1 MLHLQNIKFNYKL
14 GAIALI
20 PLLGLVFVSINSM
33 IKEFS
38 RYQTAAQVQE
48 VAAFSVTVS
57 ALLHEYQ
64 KERGLSSG
72 FIGSEGRKFKEEL
85 QTQRKQTDAKI
96 TVLEQVLSTTDFA
109 NEAKLNQALS
119 SARTSIKQLP
129 TIRNSVD
136 ALTISLKDAT
146 GYYTG
151 VNRNFT
157 DIAATLPGMTQNVDI
172 SRKLTAYAN
181 FIKSK
186 ELAGIERALLTNTFS
201 KNNFETG
208 VLEKVI
214 AAVSKQETF
223 LEIFADFATEE
234 YKNVLNKALQG
245 EFMSATSQMRSIA
258 LSNGYQ
264 GNFGID
270 PSVWFKNQTQKID
283 ALKSVE
289 DQMANHN
296 IEEAITLKKSSLS
309 QIMLDSALILLIIM
323 LSSILFWVIRRDI
336 AKEIG
341 GEPLAVL
348 QMAQRVANG
357 YLYQDTPASKF
368 PPEGIVKAMTEMQQR
383 LTEVLQTVN
392 QCAFQIASDS
402 KEISNTSNAL
412 SQTACEQA
420 ASVEQT
426 SASMEQLNAS
436 VEQNREHAQ
445 LTEEIAVN
453 VAKLAV
459 EGGEAVTETI
469 NAMEQIAQRVGI
481 IEEIAY
487 QTNILALNASI
498 EAARVGVHGAGF
510 AVVANEV
517 RRLAERSQSAASEI
531 TELSQSSLNVS
542 KHAGALLNQIVPNIK
557 KTAALIQ
564 EISSASSEQAAG
576 IRQINDAIHQLDS
589 VTQINA
595 ASAEQLAAT
604 AEELDSQSQTLVD
617 EIGFFKLPEQDV
629 DHRLQ

>member
-1 MLHLQNIKFNYKL
+1 MLHLQTIKFNYKL
-14 GAIALI
+14 VAIASI

-33 IKEFS
+33 MKEFTL
-38 RYQTAAQVQE
+38 YQTAAQVQE

-72 FIGSEGRKFKEEL
+72 FLGSEGKKFKDEL
-85 QTQRKQTDAKI
+85 QVQRKHTDAKI
-96 TVLEQVLSTTDFA
+96 SALEQVLSTTDFA
-109 NEAKLNQALS
+109 NEATLNQALNA
-119 SARTSIKQLP
+119 ARTSIKQLP
-129 TIRNSVD
+129 TIRSNVD
-136 ALTISLKDAT
+136 GLSISLKDAT

-151 VNRNFT
+151 VNRHFT
-157 DIAATLPGMTQNVDI
+157 DIAATLPSMTQNVDI

-223 LEIFADFATEE
+223 LEIFADFATDE
-234 YKNVLNKALQG
+234 YKSTLNKAMQG
-245 EFMSATSQMRSIA
+245 EFMSATAQMRSVA

-264 GNFGID
+264 GNFGVD

-289 DQMANHN
+289 DQMADRN
-296 IEEAITLKKSSLS
+296 IHEAINLKQSSLS
-309 QIMLDSALILLIIM
+309 QILLDSTLIVLILSI
-323 LSSILFWVIRRDI
+323 SGILFWVIRQDI
-336 AKEIG
+336 SREIG

-357 YLYQDTPASKF
+357 YLYQDTQASKT
-368 PPEGIVKAMTEMQQR
+368 PAEGIVKAMLEMQQR

-445 LTEEIAVN
+445 LTEQIAVN

-459 EGGEAVTETI
+459 EGGDAVTETI

-498 EAARVGVHGAGF
+498 EAARVGIHGAGF

-517 RRLAERSQSAASEI
+517 RRLAERSQTAASEI

-542 KHAGALLNQIVPNIK
+542 KHAGELLNQIVPNIK
-557 KTAALIQ
+557 KTAELIQ
-564 EISSASSEQAAG
+564 EIACASSEQAAG
-576 IRQINDAIHQLDS
+576 IQQINEAIHQLDS

-604 AEELDSQSQTLVD
+604 AEELDGQSQTLVD
-617 EIGFFKLPEQDV
+617 EIGFFKLPEQPV
-629 DHRLQ
+629 GQRV